1 MRSYNFY
8 EIESVITLR
17 IIYTLD
23 IRSISFFN
31 SAYAIK
37 KMHHPMKFLLC
48 LRVCLVGKVLVTI
61 SCRKAFLH

>member
-23 IRSISFFN
+23 TRSISFFN

-37 KMHHPMKFLLC
+37 KMHHPMNTARKIGFTPNLLSAN
-48 LRVCLVGKVLVTI
+48 LVEKSVN
-61 SCRKAFLH
+61 